1 VSGED
6 RVVNLLAS
14 LPESYNMLVTALEDN
29 SDVPDMDVV
38 TERLLHEER
47 KMKEREY
54 SSTSREK
61 VMTANQPKRKG
72 LKCYHCGKLGHIKR
86 NCRILQA
93 AERKSKERKDMK
105 QKANKAEVRQRE
117 DSSGSESDALVVGQ
131 ALSASA
137 TNNWIVDSGATCHMC
152 NNDKLFVNIHSLQQ
166 PLEIMLGDGH
176 ALEAT
181 GQGVVTL
188 EMKLPNGKTRRC
200 KLHDVLFVP
209 KLSYN
214 LLSVSKAA
222 EAGKMAEFN
231 KAGCQILNAN
241 KKLIA
246 ATTRVGSLYCLDCQS
261 KPLLEGSMQLR

>member
-1 VSGED
+1 
-6 RVVNLLAS
+6 
-14 LPESYNMLVTALEDN
+14 
-29 SDVPDMDVV
+29 
-38 TERLLHEER
+38 
-47 KMKEREY
+47 
-54 SSTSREK
+54 
-61 VMTANQPKRKG
+61 MTANQPKRKG

-137 TNNWIVDSGATCHMC
+137 TNNGIVDSGATCHMC
-152 NNDKLFVNIHSLQQ
+152 NNDKLFVNIRSMQQ

-181 GQGVVTL
+181 GQGVVAL
-188 EMKLPNGKTRRC
+188 EMKLPAGKTRRC

-231 KAGCQILNAN
+231 KAGCQILDAN

-246 ATTRVGSLYCLDCQS
+246 AATRVGSLYYLDCQS
-261 KPLLEGSMQLR
+261 KTTSERVNAAEVKENVWHRRFGHLGVRNLQKLAKDKLADGLDYDPSKGIGFCESCTEGKHH